1 MNTYTTSHHPI
12 RLIAVD
18 LDGTLLNTDHHITPR
33 TRQAL
38 SVAGQRGIQVIM
50 ATGRPRLTTIPY
62 LQELGLTTPG
72 VFMQGLNIYNGDG
85 SLRHNVLMD
94 SETVRKTAAFAVEH
108 DLTVMIYNH
117 ELIATRY
124 RNAFT
129 DILQAYH
136 EPLPHEFGD
145 KIIDLPDQH
154 PVNKLFFID
163 DPSRIPQI
171 RAALT
176 ERIGSHSTLQTSMPQ
191 FLEVLPAGASKGA
204 GLKWLLEDMGISPSE
219 VLAIGDGENDIEM
232 IQLARIGVAMGNGN
246 AHLKAEADYITL
258 SNNEDGVAHAVEK
271 FALGL

>member
-1 MNTYTTSHHPI
+1 MNIYTTSNHSI

-18 LDGTLLNTDHHITPR
+18 LDGTLLNSDHHITPR
-33 TRQAL
+33 THQAL
-38 SVAGQRGIQVIM
+38 SEAVRRGIQVIM
-50 ATGRPRLTTIPY
+50 ATGRPRLTTLPY
-62 LQELGLTTPG
+62 LQALELTTPG

-85 SLRHNVLMD
+85 SLRHNILMD

-108 DLTVMIYNH
+108 DLTLMIYNH

-124 RNAFT
+124 RNTYT

-136 EPLPHEFGD
+136 EPLPQEFGD
-145 KIIDLPDQH
+145 EIIDLPDQYA
-154 PVNKLFFID
+154 VNKLFFID

-171 RAALT
+171 RSALA
-176 ERIGSHSTLQTSMPQ
+176 ERIGNHSTLQTSMPQ

-204 GLKWLLEDMGISPSE
+204 GLKWLLDDIGISPDE

-246 AHLKAEADYITL
+246 AHLKVEANYITL

-271 FALGL
+271 FALGR